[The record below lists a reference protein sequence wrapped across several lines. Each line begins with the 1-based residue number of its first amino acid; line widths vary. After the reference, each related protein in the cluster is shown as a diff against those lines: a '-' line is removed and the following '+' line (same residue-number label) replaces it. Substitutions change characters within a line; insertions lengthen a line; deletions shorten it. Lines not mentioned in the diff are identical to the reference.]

1 MSCGSNYLFSQ
12 SVAVDRGWLFVLS
25 VSFAVCFPG
34 SVTVAAITKEYLN
47 LWGSQVYWIYRGSVP
62 VLKKNHFIN
71 CFLHM
76 EIMYQ
81 GIIIPWEC

>member
-1 MSCGSNYLFSQ
+1 M
-12 SVAVDRGWLFVLS
+12 
-25 VSFAVCFPG
+25 
-34 SVTVAAITKEYLN
+34 AAITKEYLN

-62 VLKKNHFIN
+62 VFKKNHFIN

-81 GIIIPWEC
+81 GIIIPGEC